1 MRKLV
6 VLKLDGDLEVGVRVT
21 LEIGEEKARPST
33 EITAQ
38 LPSNPDLVTA
48 IDQWQS
54 TYRSCGKS
62 SRLEAKKIVYGGSI
76 TQWREDCD
84 KSAVDLRSHLHN
96 WLISESF
103 RPIREKWLQQLSPS
117 DQVRVLIR
125 TSSWALRKLP
135 WHLWD
140 LIEDYPLAE
149 VAYCV
154 PESEQP
160 ALSKTPTYRD
170 KVRILAILGNSTGIN
185 VQKDRQLLENLP
197 DAVTT
202 FLVEPQRQDI
212 NDQLWNQPWDILF
225 FAGHSK
231 TEGDRGRIFI
241 NQTDSLTIAQLKY
254 ALRNAVAAGLQLAI
268 FNSCDGLGLA
278 RELEQLHIG
287 QMIVMR
293 EPVPDQVAQKF
304 LTDFLAAFATGK
316 SFYLAEREARE
327 KLHGLEDKFPCASWL
342 PVIFQN
348 PGAVPPMW
356 QDLGRRPTEICP
368 YRGLFAFREED
379 APFFYGRDAFTQMLV
394 EAVQQQSLV
403 AVIGP
408 SGSGKSSV
416 VFAGLI
422 PRLRQVGARHA
433 VPLHIVTFRPGD
445 RPFRNLAA
453 KLVPLLETHRS
464 ETDQL
469 LEINKQT
476 KALRQGDL
484 ALRDVVTRILEKN
497 SGDRL
502 LLVVDQFEELYTL
515 CRDARERLLFLD
527 NLLEAVERTPNFTL
541 VLTLRADFLG
551 QALSYRPFG
560 DALQYADLKLSPMN
574 REELQAAVEQPATM
588 LGVTIESGLTE
599 RILDAVSAEP
609 GNLPLLEFALNQLW
623 AKQRD
628 AQLTHAA
635 YEEIGGVEAALSGYA
650 EEAYGRLNEEEKE
663 RARRIFIQLVRP
675 GEGTEDTRRL
685 ATRTEVGEEN
695 WDLVTRLADARLV
708 VSSRDEALGEET
720 VEIVHEA
727 LIGGWFRLRLWI
739 ELDRA
744 FRTWQERL
752 RAAMRQW
759 QTSGR
764 DEGALLRGAPLAE
777 AEGWLHSR
785 PVDLNSAERS
795 FIEQSRAVRSRQ
807 RQRLVFG
814 LSLGLVGALS
824 LAGMAGLQWQRAEY
838 QRQGALAQQLAFQA
852 ESLRNQQ
859 DNLLH
864 SSILLAMEAMQRFP
878 SPVAEQIL
886 RERVPLL
893 PRPIARLGS
902 KDERANVIAISPD
915 GRYLLTSGQNNT
927 FLLWETTSGREVK
940 RLKYDER
947 RTTLVYGSQELVT
960 FTPDSKVVAF
970 SPDSKYLA
978 WIGLDDTARVWDITG
993 SRELARLK
1001 HQGIEKVA
1009 FSPDGKYLGT
1019 AGLDDTARVWDI
1031 TSNREVTRL
1040 KHKREV
1046 VKLAVSFNREEKLE
1060 LKVPKEELNW
1070 DITFSPDGKYL
1081 VTGGLDDTARLW
1093 DIASGREVRR
1103 LKHEGDKIAVTLNKV
1118 AVDLNQDEDKKH
1130 YEQEK
1135 EAGLAFL
1142 KAQLGL
1148 KVAFSPDGKYL
1159 VTTGLNN
1166 MTRVW
1171 EVTSGREVTH
1181 IKHKGV
1187 VQDVVAFTPDSKY
1200 LVTKDKYLLTQGG
1213 YSSSIRMWSVT
1224 TGHEFVYPK
1233 HKGEAV
1239 NVAAV
1244 SPGGKYLVM
1253 TSWDASRVTARVWQ
1267 TTSEREVAQVRFGTE
1282 QEYPTAVSFDGKYLA
1297 TVNQGRIGIARVWET
1312 TSGREVARMVDA
1324 TGTIFSPN
1332 GNKYLATEHFNY
1344 GSWLWDFTSS
1354 YKVARTMK
1362 HEDSVRAV
1370 VFSPNGKYL
1379 ATTSE
1384 DKTVWVWSA
1393 TSDHQVARLKHG
1405 DSVVSIAFSRDGKYL
1420 ATASWDGTARVWE
1433 TTRGREITR
1442 IITDEA
1448 ATLSTLKKFRQRL
1461 GSDSGYGFS
1470 YKNTLA
1476 FSPDGKYLVKVGLD
1490 KTIRVWEVSSGREVM
1505 RLNNDAPHIVK
1516 LNKLDPPNL
1525 SSVTFSPDG
1534 RYLATITNGYLK
1546 SKQASSDSKAAS
1558 SVRVWEVNNGREV
1571 AHMNYDTSH
1580 VKSITFSPDGRYLAT
1595 LTSGD
1600 DGPTDSNVWL
1610 WETTRGRKIARMQH
1624 IQDAQYLAGY
1634 PNDVKTIAFSPDGRY
1649 LAGTGSNKGKS
1660 IWVWEAT
1667 SGRGVA
1673 YMSHEDSVNAI
1684 AFSPDGKYLA
1694 TASNDKT
1701 ARIWQIPSSR
1711 GREATHT
1718 IHHSEANSQTT
1729 KTFRVQRTIGVRE
1742 AVEAARITH
1751 KDNVVAV
1758 TFSPDGKYLATASN
1772 DKTAQVQLWRR
1783 QDLMAEACARLTRNL
1798 AEYEWKLYLPG
1809 EPYHKTCPNLPV
1821 PEFNDVPELR

>member
-21 LEIGEEKARPST
+21 LEIGEEDSRPST

-38 LPSNPDLVTA
+38 LPPYPDLVTA

-54 TYRSCGKS
+54 TYRSLGQS

-76 TQWREDCD
+76 TQWRSDCD
-84 KSAVDLRSHLHN
+84 KSVVDLRSHLHN
-96 WLISESF
+96 WLLSESF
-103 RPIREKWLQQLSPS
+103 RPIREKWLQQLSPP
-117 DQVRVLIR
+117 DEVRVLIR
-125 TSSWALRKLP
+125 TSSSALRKLP

-140 LIEDYPLAE
+140 LVEDYPKAE
-149 VAYCV
+149 VAYCA

-160 ALSKTPTYRD
+160 TSSKTPTYRD
-170 KVRILAILGNSTGIN
+170 QVRILAILGNSTGIN
-185 VQKDRQLLENLP
+185 VQKDRELLENLP
-197 DAVTT
+197 DAATT

-225 FAGHSK
+225 FAGHSHS
-231 TEGDRGRIFI
+231 EGDTGRIFI

-254 ALRNAVAAGLQLAI
+254 ALRTAVAGGLQLAI

-278 RELEQLHIG
+278 IELQELHLG

-293 EPVPDQVAQKF
+293 EPVPDLVAQEF
-304 LTDFLAAFATGK
+304 LTDFLAAFAKGQ
-316 SFYLAEREARE
+316 SFYLAQREARE

-342 PVIFQN
+342 PAIFQN
-348 PGAVPPMW
+348 PAVVPPMW
-356 QDLGRRPTEICP
+356 QDLGRRPTEVCP

-394 EAVQQQSLV
+394 AAVQQQSLV

-422 PRLRQVGARHA
+422 PRLRQEGNWR
-433 VPLHIVTFRPGD
+433 IVSFRPGD

-453 KLVPLLETHRS
+453 KLVPLLETQMS

-469 LEINKQT
+469 LEINKQA
-476 KALRQGDL
+476 KALREGDL

-497 SGDRL
+497 LGDRF

-527 NLLEAVERTPNFTL
+527 SLLETCERTPNFTL

-609 GNLPLLEFALNQLW
+609 GDLPLLEFALNQLW

-635 YEEIGGVEAALSGYA
+635 YEEIGGVEAALSRYA

-695 WDLVTRLADARLV
+695 WDLVTRLASDRLV
-708 VSSRDEALGEET
+708 VSSRDEAAGEET

-785 PVDLNSAERS
+785 PVDLNSAERG
-795 FIEQSRAVRSRQ
+795 FIEQSRLVRSRQ

-838 QRQGALAQQLAFQA
+838 QRQSTLGSQLAFQA

-859 DNLLH
+859 DKLLRR
-864 SSILLAMEAMQRFP
+864 SVLLAMEAMQRFP
-878 SPVAEQIL
+878 SPVAEQVL
-886 RERVPLL
+886 RQSVPLL
-893 PRPIARLGS
+893 PRPVAKLASEGC
-902 KDERANVIAISPD
+902 AMAFSPD
-915 GRYLLTSGQNNT
+915 GKYLVVSTMDDI
-927 FLLWETTSGREVK
+927 FLLWSVSSGREVA
-940 RLKYDER
+940 RLKTVGAKVCGANAFSYYGTVAFSSDGKYLATVGKDRLDDTARVWELRSGREVMRLKHRGTRKVYCNSNGQDCFSDEYMR
-947 RTTLVYGSQELVT
+947 KVAFSPNSKYLTTVGSDDTARVWSVSSGREVLHLKQRGVL
-960 FTPDSKVVAF
+960 DIAF

-978 WIGLDDTARVWDITG
+978 TAGKDDMARVWDATSG
-993 SRELARLK
+993 RELMHLR
-1001 HQGIEKVA
+1001 HTG
-1009 FSPDGKYLGT
+1009 
-1019 AGLDDTARVWDI
+1019 
-1031 TSNREVTRL
+1031 
-1040 KHKREV
+1040 EV
-1046 VKLAVSFNREEKLE
+1046 VKLPVKSDVRDTLR
-1060 LKVPKEELNW
+1060 V
-1070 DITFSPDGKYL
+1070 TFSPNGKYL
-1081 VTGGLDDTARLW
+1081 VTRYSNGTD
-1093 DIASGREVRR
+1093 
-1103 LKHEGDKIAVTLNKV
+1103 
-1118 AVDLNQDEDKKH
+1118 
-1130 YEQEK
+1130 
-1135 EAGLAFL
+1135 
-1142 KAQLGL
+1142 
-1148 KVAFSPDGKYL
+1148 
-1159 VTTGLNN
+1159 
-1166 MTRVW
+1166 RVW
-1171 EVTSGREVTH
+1171 EVTSGREVVDL
-1181 IKHKGV
+1181 KHKSQV
-1187 VQDVVAFTPDSKY
+1187 
-1200 LVTKDKYLLTQGG
+1200 
-1213 YSSSIRMWSVT
+1213 
-1224 TGHEFVYPK
+1224 
-1233 HKGEAV
+1233 V
-1239 NVAAV
+1239 NVAFSLGEKYLAMASSDAGGTVRVQEATSGREVAIVKLEIGQMSHPIAV
-1244 SPGGKYLVM
+1244 SPDGKYI
-1253 TSWDASRVTARVWQ
+1253 VTNTRESVRVWE
-1267 TTSEREVAQVRFGTE
+1267 TSSGREVVRAIGSGQDAIFSANGKFLVTGGHNSPVRVWE
-1282 QEYPTAVSFDGKYLA
+1282 VSSGDEVARTMTHKDSVKAVVFSPDGKYLA
-1297 TVNQGRIGIARVWET
+1297 TA
-1312 TSGREVARMVDA
+1312 
-1324 TGTIFSPN
+1324 
-1332 GNKYLATEHFNY
+1332 
-1344 GSWLWDFTSS
+1344 
-1354 YKVARTMK
+1354 
-1362 HEDSVRAV
+1362 
-1370 VFSPNGKYL
+1370 
-1379 ATTSE
+1379 SE
-1384 DKTVWVWSA
+1384 DKTAWVWSA
-1393 TSDHQVARLKHG
+1393 TNGYGVARLKHG

-1433 TTRGREITR
+1433 TTSGREITR
-1442 IITDEA
+1442 IITEEA
-1448 ATLSTLKKFRQRL
+1448 ATLSTLKKSRQRL
-1461 GSDSGYGFS
+1461 ESDSGYGFS
-1470 YKNTLA
+1470 YENTIA

-1490 KTIRVWEVSSGREVM
+1490 KTVRMWEVSSRREVM
-1505 RLNNDAPHIVK
+1505 RLNNDAPHIGK
-1516 LNKLDPPNL
+1516 LNKLDPPKL
-1525 SSVTFSPDG
+1525 SAVTFSPDG

-1558 SVRVWEVNNGREV
+1558 TVRVWEVNNGREV
-1571 AHMNYDTSH
+1571 ARMNYDSEH
-1580 VKSITFSPDGRYLAT
+1580 
-1595 LTSGD
+1595 
-1600 DGPTDSNVWL
+1600 
-1610 WETTRGRKIARMQH
+1610 
-1624 IQDAQYLAGY
+1624 
-1634 PNDVKTIAFSPDGRY
+1634 VKTIAFSPDGRY
-1649 LAGTGSNKGKS
+1649 LAMATSDKTDDNSESNVSLWETTSGRKIAYMQSIGDAESRTGYPRVNTLAFSPDGRYLAGTGKGTAT
-1660 IWVWEAT
+1660 WVWEAV
-1667 SGRGVA
+1667 SGRGVT

-1694 TASNDKT
+1694 TASKDKT
-1701 ARIWQIPSSR
+1701 ARVWQIPNSI
-1711 GREATHT
+1711 GREVTR
-1718 IHHSEANSQTT
+1718 INNVNG
-1729 KTFRVQRTIGVRE
+1729 KDFRVQRTIGVRE

-1758 TFSPDGKYLATASN
+1758 AFSPDGKYLATASN

-1783 QDLMAEACARLTRNL
+1783 EDLMAEACARLTRNL
-1798 AEYEWKLYLPG
+1798 ADYEWKLYLPG